1 MSLAETWAGVSC
13 RITPI
18 LKDMNLVFVFVPVNV
33 RLRCGMNWRLSYGWC
48 FSVRKTGLP
57 RKKCRFHT
65 AYVLRPKSSNFVV
78 GMDLAHKV
86 VPFRNGIGL

>member
-1 MSLAETWAGVSC
+1 MVGVS
-13 RITPI
+13 
-18 LKDMNLVFVFVPVNV
+18 
-33 RLRCGMNWRLSYGWC
+33 G
-48 FSVRKTGLP
+48 RKAGRA

-78 GMDLAHKV
+78 GMDLANKV